1 MWWRQLCAYRQTVAL
16 VEPLLPL
23 ILPVEDGVERT
34 DDQTR
39 RELNRVLVAEQRVDQ
54 GYHLKEQVREPGLS
68 FSQKRVYNLKR
79 NHLHSRGTFSDD
91 RPH

>member
-39 RELNRVLVAEQRVDQ
+39 RELNRVLVAEQRVNQ
-54 GYHLKEQVREPGLS
+54 GYHLQKQACEPRLS
-68 FSQKRVYNLKR
+68 PTETSV
-79 NHLHSRGTFSDD
+79 
-91 RPH
+91 